1 MKFLSLTITA
11 LLLTAASVGT
21 ARADTTVE
29 SLRYDVFYHWG
40 IIWKKAG
47 SGILT
52 LDSITSDPTA
62 PRLRAQL
69 AGRSLSIV
77 ETFMKVRDTL
87 ISDMNADLVPL
98 KYAKLTHEGSYHAW
112 EINRYSYDLV
122 HDDAPLAP
130 ANIDS
135 TIVHIDRWRNKKGS
149 NSARRSVA
157 GSGYDMLS
165 IFYVIRHLDY
175 AHMTEGTKLQYPIFS
190 GINMTWMYVEFRGRT
205 ICEMRDGRKLPA
217 YRLELYFKSRDSDHT
232 PIQAWLDANGTH
244 KPLKVLIQLRRV
256 GSIQGEIV
264 E

>member
-1 MKFLSLTITA
+1 MKFHKITLTT
-11 LLLTAASVGT
+11 LLLAVAMTDTAW
-21 ARADTTVE
+21 ADTTLE
-29 SLRYDVFYHWG
+29 SLQYDVFYHWG

-52 LDSITSDPTA
+52 LDSITTDPAA

-87 ISDMNADLVPL
+87 ISDMNMDLVPL
-98 KYAKLTHEGSYHAW
+98 EYAKLTHEGSYHAT
-112 EINRYSYDLV
+112 ERNRYSYDLIN
-122 HDDAPLAP
+122 DAAALAP

-135 TIVHIDRWRNKKGS
+135 TIVFINRWRNKKGS
-149 NSARRSVA
+149 DAARRAVA
-157 GSGYDMLS
+157 GPGYDMLS

-175 AHMTEGTKLQYPIFS
+175 AHMAPGTKLQYPIFS
-190 GINMTWMYVEFRGRT
+190 GIKMTWMYVEFYGRT
-205 ICEMRDGRKLPA
+205 TCELRDGRKLPA

-232 PIQAWLDANGTH
+232 PIQAWLDAAGTH